1 MSTVNYLCVDVWD
14 SSVTTRDYRTGYILC
29 NFLIRS
35 TVCIKK
41 FCKPTMRNL
50 KYHTSQSSFR
60 AVLAVWNLIVI
71 ILSGVKITVGRNKFL
86 QVFSIYF
93 FNSDVLFVEWMKVWV
108 RRYCRFPA
116 DFHPCGLS
124 PGSLVPFVTYKT
136 NPNSFNFH
144 NQNKIS

>member
-1 MSTVNYLCVDVWD
+1 MLAVNYLCVDVWD
-14 SSVTTRDYRTGYILC
+14 SSVSTCDYRTGYILR

-35 TVCIKK
+35 VVCIKK

-50 KYHTSQSSFR
+50 KFHASQSSFG
-60 AVLAVWNLIVI
+60 AVLAVRNMIVF
-71 ILSGVKITVGRNKFL
+71 ILSGVKFFLFRKKNL
-86 QVFSIYF
+86 QVLSFYLF
-93 FNSDVLFVEWMKVWV
+93 QTDVHLINWMKVWV

-124 PGSLVPFVTYKT
+124 PGSKVIFITYIT